1 MKINEMFWVGL
12 CGLCIIG
19 LSGCETMTG
28 NTQQMNQQVM
38 RQREDVRMARED
50 TRRLTGQV
58 ADMERQ
64 LAELQQTLQQT
75 RAELVHTLDERVAV
89 QNREI
94 EGLNAA
100 RIKDREEVVRALSAR
115 LEEILAAQQTARSS
129 ASPRSASSPYSIEHT
144 VQPGETLWAIA
155 KAYNVTTKAITEANN
170 LARPDALQVGQ
181 KIIIPQ

>member
-1 MKINEMFWVGL
+1 MKKNKMVWVSL
-12 CGLCIIG
+12 CGVCVIG

-28 NTQQMNQQVM
+28 NSQQMNQQVM
-38 RQREDVRMARED
+38 RQREDVRIARED

-64 LAELQQTLQQT
+64 FVELQQALQQT
-75 RAELVHTLDERVAV
+75 RTELVRMMDERVAV
-89 QNREI
+89 QNRAI

-115 LEEILAAQQTARSS
+115 LEEILAAQQHARSS
-129 ASPRSASSPYSIEHT
+129 PPRGASSPYSIEHT

-155 KAYNVTTKAITEANN
+155 KAYNVTSKAITDANN
-170 LARPDALQVGQ
+170 LTRPDSLKVGQ